1 MTDPANHNRISIL
14 KTVVKVKS
22 FIVMLD
28 FECDV
33 LISKIFQ
40 HFHNA
45 ISDYFDVI
53 DLVYALVKALNKG
66 MPGKVGIYNVSRGKG
81 KSVRE
86 FDEAEETNAWEFASK
101 LTV

>member
-1 MTDPANHNRISIL
+1 MIDPTNHNKISIL
-14 KTVVKVKS
+14 KTVAKVRS

-28 FECDV
+28 FERDV
-33 LISKIFQ
+33 LIIKTFQ

-45 ISDYFDVI
+45 ISDYFDVT